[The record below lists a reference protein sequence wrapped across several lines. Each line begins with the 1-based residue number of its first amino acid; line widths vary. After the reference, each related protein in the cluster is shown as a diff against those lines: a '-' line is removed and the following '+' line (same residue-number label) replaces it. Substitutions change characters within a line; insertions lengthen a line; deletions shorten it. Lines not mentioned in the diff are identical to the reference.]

1 MDAMFFGLIVLDLF
15 FLKVI
20 FYMVNHSFSAPF
32 GSQDFSFRIEVD
44 SRKSKEAWLGIFQ
57 SYVYVGAFLG
67 L

>member
-1 MDAMFFGLIVLDLF
+1 
-15 FLKVI
+15 
-20 FYMVNHSFSAPF
+20 MVNHSFSAPF

-44 SRKSKEAWLGIFQ
+44 SLKSKEAWLGIFQ